1 MRLLFLGDI
10 VGRPGR
16 NAVIERLPGLRDRWQ
31 LDCVVINGEN
41 SAGGFGITE
50 AICDEILGA
59 GADAITLGNHS
70 WDQRETLVFIE
81 RQPRLLRPANYPP
94 GTPGRGANLI
104 DTRSGQRVL
113 VVQVMGRLYMDP
125 LDDPFAAVDR
135 ELETCPL
142 GQVADAIIVDVHA
155 EATSEKE
162 AMGHHLDG
170 RASLVVGTHT
180 HVPTADHRVRRRRGP
195 AWSRAWARALS
206 PASPS
211 RRTTALAS
219 PGAWRRFGSGPIWRK
234 PGRVF
239 GTDCGFS
246 VPAVPLFE
254 ARRLS
259 RWDHRY
265 KAGDDV
271 TEVSRARLPAP
282 FTSCNFVP
290 IFAARRTRWTP
301 R

>member
-16 NAVIERLPGLRDRWQ
+16 NAVIERLPGLRDRWR

-50 AICDEILGA
+50 AICDEILAA
-59 GADAITLGNHS
+59 GADAVTLGNHT

-94 GTPGRGANLI
+94 GTPGRGATLI

-113 VVQVMGRLYMDP
+113 VVNVMGRLYMDP

-135 ELETCPL
+135 ELETCPM
-142 GQVADAIIVDVHA
+142 GQVADAAIIDVHA

-180 HVPTADHRVRRRRGP
+180 HVPTADHRILAGG
-195 AWSRAWARALS
+195 
-206 PASPS
+206 
-211 RRTTALAS
+211 TAYMSDAGMCGDYDSVLGMQKEES
-219 PGAWRRFGSGPIWRK
+219 IRRFLQKTPGPRSG
-234 PGRVF
+234 
-239 GTDCGFS
+239 
-246 VPAVPLFE
+246 A
-254 ARRLS
+254 
-259 RWDHRY
+259 
-265 KAGDDV
+265 
-271 TEVSRARLPAP
+271 
-282 FTSCNFVP
+282 
-290 IFAARRTRWTP
+290 
-301 R
+301 

>member
-16 NAVIERLPGLRDRWQ
+16 NAVIERLPGLRDRWR

-41 SAGGFGITE
+41 SAGGFGINE

-59 GADAITLGNHS
+59 GADAITLGNHT

-81 RQPRLLRPANYPP
+81 RQPRLIRPANYPQ

-104 DTRSGQRVL
+104 DTRSGARVL
-113 VVQVMGRLYMDP
+113 VVNVMGRLYMDP

-142 GQVADAIIVDVHA
+142 GQVADAVIVDVHA

-162 AMGHHLDG
+162 AMGHYFDG

-180 HVPTADHRVRRRRGP
+180 HVPTADHRVLPGG
-195 AWSRAWARALS
+195 
-206 PASPS
+206 
-211 RRTTALAS
+211 TAYMSDAGMCGDYDSVLGMQKEES
-219 PGAWRRFGSGPIWRK
+219 IRRFLQKTPGPRME
-234 PGRVF
+234 PGLGEGTLCGIAVETDDRTGLAVRVA
-239 GTDCGFS
+239 
-246 VPAVPLFE
+246 AV
-254 ARRLS
+254 RLGPHLEETWP
-259 RWDHRY
+259 RFWD
-265 KAGDDV
+265 
-271 TEVSRARLPAP
+271 
-282 FTSCNFVP
+282 
-290 IFAARRTRWTP
+290 
-301 R
+301 